1 MPGRAHSREF
11 KLTVVRQVVSGEK
24 RPAQIC
30 REHNLDEGVLL
41 RWRKE
46 YDARGEAAF
55 TPREGTEPTGLEQRV
70 AELERFCG
78 QLALENAALRS
89 PMSSLH
95 MRGHENAG
103 RAILP
108 ARSCAQAGRFCG
120 AASPTK
126 KLAEGVRPGCGVVA
140 APPGAST

>member
-11 KLTVVRQVVSGEK
+11 KLTIVRQVASGEQ

-30 REHNLDEGVLL
+30 REHHLDESVLL

-55 TPREGTEPTGLEQRV
+55 TPREGAESTGLEQRV

-78 QLALENAALRS
+78 QLALENAVLKKALQGAALRS
-89 PMSSLH
+89 DT
-95 MRGHENAG
+95 R
-103 RAILP
+103 
-108 ARSCAQAGRFCG
+108 
-120 AASPTK
+120 
-126 KLAEGVRPGCGVVA
+126 
-140 APPGAST
+140 